1 MGGMPAPSTTAASIL
16 SNVLV
21 LIGCR
26 EEKNKNRKEREEPRE
41 RTLILLGFQSRRAA
55 VTETQNRPAKA
66 NRPAMILIR
75 EAEPFQRVGR
85 AAGFG

>member
-21 LIGCR
+21 WISCR
-26 EEKNKNRKEREEPRE
+26 EEKNKSRKERKES
-41 RTLILLGFQSRRAA
+41 LLGFQPRRAA
-55 VTETQNRPAKA
+55 LTERENSPAKA

-75 EAEPFQRVGR
+75 EEEPFQWVGG